1 MIGLGDRYE
10 PGALTMKPTRCAN
23 RVNLQGVYNS
33 GRIVK
38 YPQHVVAPRPP
49 PRTAQDRR
57 RTLRQDPIDSVERL
71 NHFAR
76 TRASYVAQTA
86 LFDYLK
92 ARMGTQFREY
102 FMDDAFSRAIHD
114 SSVKVF
120 VSSLS
125 DLTVHVV
132 AVVSGPGR
140 LRRSDSEAM
149 ARQCFDRGMR
159 GGLADVDSRKIPADA
174 RSRFDRRLRETD
186 WPEAALGNAAF
197 ALSPVDLVRHAP
209 VIDQFKRLDRQVVA
223 TAIGH
228 KWRDVRNTFRQRAAP
243 DRIAADW
250 WAASDG

>member
-1 MIGLGDRYE
+1 MLSLLARLPGPFKSIAERLDR
-10 PGALTMKPTRCAN
+10 
-23 RVNLQGVYNS
+23 S
-33 GRIVK
+33 
-38 YPQHVVAPRPP
+38 
-49 PRTAQDRR
+49 
-57 RTLRQDPIDSVERL
+57 PIDTVEHL

-102 FMDDAFSRAIHD
+102 FMDREFSQAIHD

-132 AVVSGPGR
+132 AVVADSRR
-140 LRRSDSEAM
+140 LRRSEPEAM

-159 GGLADVDSRKIPADA
+159 DGLADVDIRKIPPDA

-186 WPEAALGNAAF
+186 WPGAAAGDAAF
-197 ALSPVDLVRHAP
+197 AASAADLVRHAP
-209 VIDQFKRLDRQVVA
+209 VVDEFKRLDRQIVA
-223 TAIGH
+223 TSIGH
-228 KWRDVRNTFRQRAAP
+228 KWREVRRVFRDRAVP
-243 DRIAADW
+243 ERIAADW
-250 WAASDG
+250 RAASDA